1 MADFPIW
8 MKLLIWGILG
18 MTVIYSMW
26 GIYQSLAR
34 V

>member
-18 MTVIYSMW
+18 MTVLYSIW
-26 GIYQSLAR
+26 GILHSLGR

>member
-8 MKLLIWGILG
+8 MKLLIWGIIG

-26 GIYQSLAR
+26 GIYQSLGR